1 MDYSRQKAKAGQIY
15 NINNTDYITLDTMS
29 GCQGCVSD
37 CENSEPKC
45 TDFPLCSTES
55 LSVIFIKVE
64 K

>member
-1 MDYSRQKAKAGQIY
+1 MDISRQKAKAGQIY
-15 NINNTDYITLDTMS
+15 NIDNIDYIALDTFS
-29 GCQGCVSD
+29 GCKGCVSD
-37 CENSEPKC
+37 FENSDPKC